1 MNVLA
6 KLSTS
11 YYLKTC
17 DNIKIRRSR
26 PDDAG
31 LRPLYRS
38 AELKSLMGR
47 AVEQIKDKIALEGLK
62 PGDKLPTLNE
72 LATELGVSRTV
83 VREAVISL
91 GSDGVLESRHGV
103 GVFVR
108 DKNANA
114 SQLSLSDAVLAPL
127 SKFKASFMDLLEL
140 RMAFEVHSAGLAA
153 ARKSWGQESSIWDAA
168 KRFEAS
174 LDNDEELDESDL
186 AFHRAIAEAT
196 NNAAFSE
203 FFNLMS
209 ASMIPRPVFSRAL
222 NPTLITPEYVQ
233 QTVQEHRAICEAISS
248 GDVTA
253 AQEAMRAHLQ
263 RAHRR
268 YRDFQ
273 ENAPAAAA
281 NQEPSARH

>member
-1 MNVLA
+1 
-6 KLSTS
+6 
-11 YYLKTC
+11 
-17 DNIKIRRSR
+17 
-26 PDDAG
+26 
-31 LRPLYRS
+31 
-38 AELKSLMGR
+38 MGR
-47 AVEQIKDKIALEGLK
+47 AVEQIKDKIARERLG
-62 PGDKLPTLNE
+62 PGAKLPTLND

-91 GSDGVLESRHGV
+91 GSDGVLESKHGV

-108 DKNANA
+108 DKSANSA
-114 SQLSLSDAVLAPL
+114 QLTLSDAVLAPL

-140 RMAFEVHSAGLAA
+140 RMAFEVHAAGLAA

-168 KRFEAS
+168 KSFEGA
-174 LDNDEELDESDL
+174 LDDDEQLDESDV

-196 NNAAFSE
+196 NNSAFTE

-209 ASMIPRPVFSRAL
+209 ATMIPRPVFSRAL
-222 NPTLITPEYVQ
+222 NPILITPEYVQ
-233 QTVQEHRAICEAISS
+233 QTVREHRAICEAISS
-248 GDVTA
+248 SDALG

-273 ENAPAAAA
+273 ENAHSSASDVEPVQHQ
-281 NQEPSARH
+281 QE